1 MPGWN
6 RVPHG
11 DPTEMLETLS
21 ALTTDIDELRTKV
34 ASGEATQA
42 DALDRALR
50 GLQELAGV
58 LEPVVRFYKQKM

>member
-1 MPGWN
+1 
-6 RVPHG
+6 
-11 DPTEMLETLS
+11 MLETLS
-21 ALTTDIDELRTKV
+21 ALTTDIDELRTRV

>member
-6 RVPHG
+6 RVPQG
-11 DPTEMLETLS
+11 DPNEMLETLS
-21 ALTTDIDELRTKV
+21 SLTTDIDELRTKV
-34 ASGEATQA
+34 ASGEATEA
-42 DALDRALR
+42 DALDQALR